1 MTDMAHFH
9 SHKHTELSANTSVRM
24 LYICLAINLI
34 FVAAEAFAGWKSNS
48 TGLLSDAGHNL
59 SDALGQ
65 LLSLAAIY
73 LNRSGNKASQTVSR
87 YITLVNGFLLLGAIA
102 LIVYE
107 SIDKIINPLEVN
119 ASAVIAVS
127 SVAILINGL
136 TAWLLMK
143 GQGDDIN
150 IKAAYL
156 HAATDALVSVSV
168 VISGIIIS
176 TTGWN
181 MIDPLLSLAVSI
193 FIAFPTIKL
202 IHTALKTIRNRQ
214 QHLQLQPD
222 SLSVLLRIQ
231 YHLRHRDRFRN

>member
-1 MTDMAHFH
+1 MAHFH
-9 SHKHTELSANTSVRM
+9 SHNHTEHSVNTPVRI
-24 LYICLAINLI
+24 LFICLAINLI

-59 SDALGQ
+59 SDAFGL

-73 LNRSGNKASQTVSR
+73 LNRSGNRANQTVSR
-87 YITLVNGFLLLGAIA
+87 YITLANGLLLLGAIA

-107 SIDKIINPLEVN
+107 SIDKIIHPQEIN
-119 ASAVIAVS
+119 ATAIIAVS
-127 SVAILINGL
+127 SVAIFINGL

-181 MIDPLLSLAVSI
+181 MIDPLLSLAISI
-193 FIAFPTIKL
+193 FIALPTIKL
-202 IHTALKTIRNRQ
+202 IHTASKTIRNR
-214 QHLQLQPD
+214 
-222 SLSVLLRIQ
+222 
-231 YHLRHRDRFRN
+231 

>member
-1 MTDMAHFH
+1 MAHFH
-9 SHKHTELSANTSVRM
+9 SHKHTEHSVNTPVRI

-59 SDALGQ
+59 SDALGL

-73 LNRSGNKASQTVSR
+73 LNRSGNGTNQTVSR
-87 YITLVNGFLLLGAIA
+87 YITLANGLLLLGAIF

-107 SIDKIINPLEVN
+107 SIDKIINPQEIN
-119 ASAVIAVS
+119 ATAIIAVS
-127 SVAILINGL
+127 SVAIFINGL

-181 MIDPLLSLAVSI
+181 MIDPLLSLAISI
-193 FIAFPTIKL
+193 FIALPTIKL
-202 IHTALKTIRNRQ
+202 IHTALKTIRNR
-214 QHLQLQPD
+214 
-222 SLSVLLRIQ
+222 
-231 YHLRHRDRFRN
+231 

>member
-1 MTDMAHFH
+1 MAHFH
-9 SHKHTELSANTSVRM
+9 SHNHTEHSVNAPVRI
-24 LYICLAINLI
+24 LFICLAINLI

-59 SDALGQ
+59 SDALGL

-73 LNRSGNKASQTVSR
+73 LNRSGNRTNQTVSR
-87 YITLVNGFLLLGAIA
+87 YITLANGLLLLGAIA

-107 SIDKIINPLEVN
+107 SIDKIIHPQEIN
-119 ASAVIAVS
+119 ATAVIAVS
-127 SVAILINGL
+127 SIAIFINGL

-181 MIDPLLSLAVSI
+181 MIDPLLSLAISI

-202 IHTALKTIRNRQ
+202 IRTALKTIRNR
-214 QHLQLQPD
+214 
-222 SLSVLLRIQ
+222 
-231 YHLRHRDRFRN
+231 

>member
-1 MTDMAHFH
+1 MAHFH
-9 SHKHTELSANTSVRM
+9 SHNHTEHSANASVRT
-24 LYICLAINLI
+24 LYICLAINLL

-59 SDALGQ
+59 SDALGL

-73 LNRSGNKASQTVSR
+73 LNRSGNKTNQTVSR
-87 YITLVNGFLLLGAIA
+87 YITLANGLLLLGAIT

-107 SIDKIINPLEVN
+107 SINKIIHPQEIN
-119 ASAVIAVS
+119 ATAVIVVS
-127 SVAILINGL
+127 SVAIFINGL

-176 TTGWN
+176 TTRWK

-193 FIAFPTIKL
+193 FIALPTIKL
-202 IHTALKTIRNRQ
+202 IHTALKTVRN
-214 QHLQLQPD
+214 H
-222 SLSVLLRIQ
+222 
-231 YHLRHRDRFRN
+231 

>member
-1 MTDMAHFH
+1 MAHFH
-9 SHKHTELSANTSVRM
+9 SHNHTEHSVNTPVRI

-59 SDALGQ
+59 SDALGL

-73 LNRSGNKASQTVSR
+73 LNRSGNKTNQTVSR
-87 YITLVNGFLLLGAIA
+87 YITIANGLLLLGAIA

-107 SIDKIINPLEVN
+107 SIDKIIHPQEIN
-119 ASAVIAVS
+119 ATAVIAVS
-127 SVAILINGL
+127 SVAIFINGL

-181 MIDPLLSLAVSI
+181 MIDPLLSLAISI
-193 FIAFPTIKL
+193 FIVFPTIKL
-202 IHTALKTIRNRQ
+202 IRTALKTIRNR
-214 QHLQLQPD
+214 
-222 SLSVLLRIQ
+222 
-231 YHLRHRDRFRN
+231 

>member
-1 MTDMAHFH
+1 MAP
-9 SHKHTELSANTSVRM
+9 VRI
-24 LYICLAINLI
+24 LYICLAINII
-34 FVAAEAFAGWKSNS
+34 FVAAEALAGWKSNS

-59 SDALGQ
+59 SDALG
-65 LLSLAAIY
+65 LFLSLVAIY
-73 LNRSGNKASQTVSR
+73 LNRSGNKASQNISR
-87 YITLVNGFLLLGAIA
+87 YITLANGFLLLGAIA

-107 SIDKIINPLEVN
+107 SIDKIINPQEVN
-119 ASAVIAVS
+119 ATAVIAVS
-127 SVAILINGL
+127 SIAILINGL

-193 FIAFPTIKL
+193 FIALPTIKL
-202 IHTALKTIRNRQ
+202 IHIASKTIRNR
-214 QHLQLQPD
+214 
-222 SLSVLLRIQ
+222 
-231 YHLRHRDRFRN
+231 

>member
-1 MTDMAHFH
+1 MAHFH
-9 SHKHTELSANTSVRM
+9 SHNHTEHSVNTQVRI

-59 SDALGQ
+59 SDALGL

-73 LNRSGNKASQTVSR
+73 LNRSGNKTNQTVSR
-87 YITLVNGFLLLGAIA
+87 YITLANGLLLLGAIA

-107 SIDKIINPLEVN
+107 SIDKIIHPQEIN
-119 ASAVIAVS
+119 ATAVIAVS
-127 SVAILINGL
+127 SVAIFINGL

-202 IHTALKTIRNRQ
+202 IRTALKTIRNR
-214 QHLQLQPD
+214 
-222 SLSVLLRIQ
+222 
-231 YHLRHRDRFRN
+231 

>member
-1 MTDMAHFH
+1 MAHFH
-9 SHKHTELSANTSVRM
+9 SHNHTEHSANTTVRT
-24 LYICLAINLI
+24 LYICLAINLL

-59 SDALGQ
+59 SDALGL

-73 LNRSGNKASQTVSR
+73 LNRSGNRTNQTVSR
-87 YITLVNGFLLLGAIA
+87 YITLANGLLLLGAIF

-107 SIDKIINPLEVN
+107 SIDKIINPQEVN
-119 ASAVIAVS
+119 ATAIIAVS
-127 SVAILINGL
+127 SVAIFINGL

-181 MIDPLLSLAVSI
+181 MIDPLLSLAISI

-202 IHTALKTIRNRQ
+202 IRTALKTIRNR
-214 QHLQLQPD
+214 
-222 SLSVLLRIQ
+222 
-231 YHLRHRDRFRN
+231 

>member
-1 MTDMAHFH
+1 MANFH
-9 SHKHTELSANTSVRM
+9 SHNHTEHSANASVRT
-24 LYICLAINLI
+24 LYICLAINLL

-59 SDALGQ
+59 SDALGL

-73 LNRSGNKASQTVSR
+73 LNRAGNMVSQIVSR
-87 YITLVNGFLLLGAIA
+87 YITLANGLLLLGAIF

-107 SIDKIINPLEVN
+107 SIDKIINPQEIN
-119 ASAVIAVS
+119 ATAIIAVS
-127 SVAILINGL
+127 SVAIFINGL

-193 FIAFPTIKL
+193 FIALPTIKL
-202 IHTALKTIRNRQ
+202 IHIASKTIRNR
-214 QHLQLQPD
+214 
-222 SLSVLLRIQ
+222 
-231 YHLRHRDRFRN
+231 

>member
-1 MTDMAHFH
+1 MAHFH
-9 SHKHTELSANTSVRM
+9 SHNHTEHSANASVRT
-24 LYICLAINLI
+24 LYICLAINLL

-59 SDALGQ
+59 SDALGL
-65 LLSLAAIY
+65 LLSLVAIY
-73 LNRSGNKASQTVSR
+73 LNRSGNKASQNVSR
-87 YITLVNGFLLLGAIA
+87 YITLANGLLLLGAIA

-107 SIDKIINPLEVN
+107 SIDKIIHPQEIN
-119 ASAVIAVS
+119 ATAVIAVS
-127 SVAILINGL
+127 SVAIFINGL

-181 MIDPLLSLAVSI
+181 MIDPLLSLAISI

-202 IHTALKTIRNRQ
+202 IHTAMKTIRNR
-214 QHLQLQPD
+214 
-222 SLSVLLRIQ
+222 
-231 YHLRHRDRFRN
+231 

>member
-1 MTDMAHFH
+1 MAHFH
-9 SHKHTELSANTSVRM
+9 SHNHTEHSVNTPVRI

-34 FVAAEAFAGWKSNS
+34 FVAAEAFTGWKSNS

-59 SDALGQ
+59 SDALGL

-73 LNRSGNKASQTVSR
+73 LDRSGNKTSQTVSR
-87 YITLVNGFLLLGAIA
+87 YITLANGLLLFGAIA

-107 SIDKIINPLEVN
+107 SIDKIINPQEIN
-119 ASAVIAVS
+119 ATAVIAVS
-127 SVAILINGL
+127 SVAIIINGL

-143 GQGDDIN
+143 GQGDEIN

-176 TTGWN
+176 MTGWN
-181 MIDPLLSLAVSI
+181 MIDPLLSLAISI

-202 IHTALKTIRNRQ
+202 IHTALKTIRN
-214 QHLQLQPD
+214 
-222 SLSVLLRIQ
+222 S
-231 YHLRHRDRFRN
+231 

>member
-1 MTDMAHFH
+1 MAHFH
-9 SHKHTELSANTSVRM
+9 SHNHTEHSVNTPARI

-59 SDALGQ
+59 SDALGL

-73 LNRSGNKASQTVSR
+73 LNRAGNMVSQIVSR
-87 YITLVNGFLLLGAIA
+87 YITLANGLLLLGAIF

-107 SIDKIINPLEVN
+107 SIDKIIHPQEIN
-119 ASAVIAVS
+119 ATAVIAVS
-127 SVAILINGL
+127 SVAIFINGL

-181 MIDPLLSLAVSI
+181 MIDPLLSLAISI

-202 IHTALKTIRNRQ
+202 IHTASKTIRNR
-214 QHLQLQPD
+214 
-222 SLSVLLRIQ
+222 
-231 YHLRHRDRFRN
+231 

>member
-1 MTDMAHFH
+1 MAHFH
-9 SHKHTELSANTSVRM
+9 SHNHTEHSANTSVRT
-24 LYICLAINLI
+24 LYICLAINLL

-59 SDALGQ
+59 SDALGL

-73 LNRSGNKASQTVSR
+73 LNRAGNMVSQIVSR
-87 YITLVNGFLLLGAIA
+87 YITLANGLLLLGAIA

-107 SIDKIINPLEVN
+107 SIDKIINPQEIN
-119 ASAVIAVS
+119 ATAIIAVS
-127 SVAILINGL
+127 SVAIFINGL

-181 MIDPLLSLAVSI
+181 MIDPLLSLAISI
-193 FIAFPTIKL
+193 FIALPTIKL
-202 IHTALKTIRNRQ
+202 IHTASKTIRNR
-214 QHLQLQPD
+214 
-222 SLSVLLRIQ
+222 
-231 YHLRHRDRFRN
+231 

>member
-1 MTDMAHFH
+1 MAHFH
-9 SHKHTELSANTSVRM
+9 SHNHKEHSVNAPVRI
-24 LYICLAINLI
+24 LFICLAINLL

-59 SDALGQ
+59 SDALGL

-73 LNRSGNKASQTVSR
+73 LNRSGNKTNQTVSR
-87 YITLVNGFLLLGAIA
+87 YITLANGLLLLGAIA

-107 SIDKIINPLEVN
+107 SIDKIIHPQEIN
-119 ASAVIAVS
+119 ATAVIAVS
-127 SVAILINGL
+127 SVAIFINGL

-181 MIDPLLSLAVSI
+181 MIDPLLSLAISI
-193 FIAFPTIKL
+193 FIALPTIKL
-202 IHTALKTIRNRQ
+202 IRTALKTIIRRG
-214 QHLQLQPD
+214 
-222 SLSVLLRIQ
+222 SEGASS
-231 YHLRHRDRFRN
+231 

>member
-1 MTDMAHFH
+1 MAHFH
-9 SHKHTELSANTSVRM
+9 SHNHTEHSANAPVRT
-24 LYICLAINLI
+24 LYLCLAINLI

-59 SDALGQ
+59 SDALGL

-73 LNRSGNKASQTVSR
+73 LNRSGNKTNQTVSR
-87 YITLVNGFLLLGAIA
+87 YITIANGLLLLGAIA

-107 SIDKIINPLEVN
+107 SIDKIIHPQEIN
-119 ASAVIAVS
+119 ATAVIAVS
-127 SVAILINGL
+127 SVAIFINGL

-181 MIDPLLSLAVSI
+181 MIDPLLSLAISI
-193 FIAFPTIKL
+193 FIVFPTIKL
-202 IHTALKTIRNRQ
+202 IRTALKTIRNR
-214 QHLQLQPD
+214 
-222 SLSVLLRIQ
+222 
-231 YHLRHRDRFRN
+231 

>member
-1 MTDMAHFH
+1 MAHFH
-9 SHKHTELSANTSVRM
+9 SHNHTVHSVNASVRI

-34 FVAAEAFAGWKSNS
+34 FVIAEAFAGWKSNS

-59 SDALGQ
+59 SDALGL

-73 LNRSGNKASQTVSR
+73 LNRSGNKTNQTVSR
-87 YITLVNGFLLLGAIA
+87 YITLANGLLLLGAIA

-107 SIDKIINPLEVN
+107 SIDKIIHPQEIN
-119 ASAVIAVS
+119 ATAVIAVS
-127 SVAILINGL
+127 SVAIFINGL

-143 GQGDDIN
+143 AQGDDIN

-181 MIDPLLSLAVSI
+181 MIDPLLSLAISI
-193 FIAFPTIKL
+193 FIALPTIKL
-202 IHTALKTIRNRQ
+202 IHTALKTIRNR
-214 QHLQLQPD
+214 
-222 SLSVLLRIQ
+222 
-231 YHLRHRDRFRN
+231 

>member
-1 MTDMAHFH
+1 
-9 SHKHTELSANTSVRM
+9 

-34 FVAAEAFAGWKSNS
+34 FVAAEAFTGWKSNS

-59 SDALGQ
+59 SDALGL

-73 LNRSGNKASQTVSR
+73 LDRSGNKTSQTVSR
-87 YITLVNGFLLLGAIA
+87 YITLANGLLLFGAIA

-107 SIDKIINPLEVN
+107 SIDKIINPQEIN
-119 ASAVIAVS
+119 ATAVIAVS
-127 SVAILINGL
+127 SVAIIINGL

-143 GQGDDIN
+143 GQGDEIN

-181 MIDPLLSLAVSI
+181 MIDPLLSLAISI

-202 IHTALKTIRNRQ
+202 IHTALKTIRN
-214 QHLQLQPD
+214 
-222 SLSVLLRIQ
+222 S
-231 YHLRHRDRFRN
+231 

>member
-1 MTDMAHFH
+1 MAHFH
-9 SHKHTELSANTSVRM
+9 SHNHTEHSANTSVRT
-24 LYICLAINLI
+24 LYICLAINLL

-59 SDALGQ
+59 SDALGL

-73 LNRSGNKASQTVSR
+73 LNRAGNMVSQIVSR
-87 YITLVNGFLLLGAIA
+87 YITLANGLLLLGAIA

-107 SIDKIINPLEVN
+107 SIDKIIHPQEIN
-119 ASAVIAVS
+119 ATAVIAVS
-127 SVAILINGL
+127 SVAIFINGL

-181 MIDPLLSLAVSI
+181 MIDPLLSLAISI
-193 FIAFPTIKL
+193 FIALPTIKL
-202 IHTALKTIRNRQ
+202 IHTASKTIRNR
-214 QHLQLQPD
+214 
-222 SLSVLLRIQ
+222 
-231 YHLRHRDRFRN
+231 

>member
-1 MTDMAHFH
+1 MAHFH
-9 SHKHTELSANTSVRM
+9 SHKHTEHSVNTPVRI

-59 SDALGQ
+59 SDALGL

-73 LNRSGNKASQTVSR
+73 LNRSGNGTNQTVSR
-87 YITLVNGFLLLGAIA
+87 YITLANGLLLLGAIF

-107 SIDKIINPLEVN
+107 SIDKIINPQEIN
-119 ASAVIAVS
+119 ATAVIAVS
-127 SVAILINGL
+127 SVAIFINGL

-181 MIDPLLSLAVSI
+181 MIDPLLSLAISI
-193 FIAFPTIKL
+193 FIALPTIKL
-202 IHTALKTIRNRQ
+202 IHTALKTIRN
-214 QHLQLQPD
+214 H
-222 SLSVLLRIQ
+222 
-231 YHLRHRDRFRN
+231 

>member
-1 MTDMAHFH
+1 MAHFH
-9 SHKHTELSANTSVRM
+9 SHNHTEHSANASVRT
-24 LYICLAINLI
+24 LYICLAINLL

-59 SDALGQ
+59 SDALGL

-73 LNRSGNKASQTVSR
+73 LNRSGNKTNQTVSR
-87 YITLVNGFLLLGAIA
+87 YITLANGLLLLGAIF

-107 SIDKIINPLEVN
+107 SIDKIIHPQEVN
-119 ASAVIAVS
+119 ATAVIAVS
-127 SVAILINGL
+127 SVAIFINGL

-176 TTGWN
+176 MTGWN
-181 MIDPLLSLAVSI
+181 MIDPLLSLAISI

-202 IHTALKTIRNRQ
+202 IHTALKTIRNR
-214 QHLQLQPD
+214 
-222 SLSVLLRIQ
+222 
-231 YHLRHRDRFRN
+231 

>member
-1 MTDMAHFH
+1 MAHFH
-9 SHKHTELSANTSVRM
+9 SHNHTEHSVNTPVRI

-34 FVAAEAFAGWKSNS
+34 FVVAEAFAGWKSNS

-59 SDALGQ
+59 SDALGL

-73 LNRSGNKASQTVSR
+73 LNRSGNRTNQTVSR
-87 YITLVNGFLLLGAIA
+87 YITLANGLLLLGAIF

-107 SIDKIINPLEVN
+107 SIDKIINPQEIN
-119 ASAVIAVS
+119 ATAIIAVS
-127 SVAILINGL
+127 SVAIFINGL

-181 MIDPLLSLAVSI
+181 MIDPLLSLAISI

-202 IHTALKTIRNRQ
+202 IHTALKTIRNR
-214 QHLQLQPD
+214 
-222 SLSVLLRIQ
+222 
-231 YHLRHRDRFRN
+231 

>member
-1 MTDMAHFH
+1 MAHFH
-9 SHKHTELSANTSVRM
+9 SHNHTEHSANTSVRT
-24 LYICLAINLI
+24 LYICLAINLL

-59 SDALGQ
+59 SDALGL

-73 LNRSGNKASQTVSR
+73 LNRAGNMVSQIVSR
-87 YITLVNGFLLLGAIA
+87 YITLANGLLLLGAIF

-107 SIDKIINPLEVN
+107 SIDKIINPQEIN
-119 ASAVIAVS
+119 ATAIIAVS
-127 SVAILINGL
+127 SVAIFINGL

-181 MIDPLLSLAVSI
+181 MIDPLLSLAISI
-193 FIAFPTIKL
+193 FIALPTIKL
-202 IHTALKTIRNRQ
+202 IHTASKTIRNR
-214 QHLQLQPD
+214 
-222 SLSVLLRIQ
+222 
-231 YHLRHRDRFRN
+231 

>member
-1 MTDMAHFH
+1 MANFH
-9 SHKHTELSANTSVRM
+9 SHNHTEHSANASVRT
-24 LYICLAINLI
+24 LYICLAINLL

-59 SDALGQ
+59 SDALGL

-73 LNRSGNKASQTVSR
+73 LNRAGNMVSKIVSR
-87 YITLVNGFLLLGAIA
+87 YITLANGLLLLGAIF

-107 SIDKIINPLEVN
+107 SIDKIINPQEVN
-119 ASAVIAVS
+119 ATAIIAVS
-127 SVAILINGL
+127 SVAIFINGL

-181 MIDPLLSLAVSI
+181 MIDPLLSLAISI
-193 FIAFPTIKL
+193 FIALPTIKL
-202 IHTALKTIRNRQ
+202 IHTASKTIRNR
-214 QHLQLQPD
+214 
-222 SLSVLLRIQ
+222 
-231 YHLRHRDRFRN
+231 

>member
-1 MTDMAHFH
+1 MAHFH
-9 SHKHTELSANTSVRM
+9 SHNHTEHSANTSVRT
-24 LYICLAINLI
+24 LYICLAINLL

-59 SDALGQ
+59 SDALGL

-73 LNRSGNKASQTVSR
+73 LNRAGNMVSQIVSR
-87 YITLVNGFLLLGAIA
+87 YITLANGLLLLGAIA

-107 SIDKIINPLEVN
+107 SIDKIINPQEIN
-119 ASAVIAVS
+119 ATAVIAVS
-127 SVAILINGL
+127 SVAIFINGL

-181 MIDPLLSLAVSI
+181 MIDPLLSLAISI

-202 IHTALKTIRNRQ
+202 IRTALKTIRNR
-214 QHLQLQPD
+214 
-222 SLSVLLRIQ
+222 
-231 YHLRHRDRFRN
+231 

>member
-1 MTDMAHFH
+1 MAHFH
-9 SHKHTELSANTSVRM
+9 SHTTHTDPSVNTPVRT

-59 SDALGQ
+59 SDALGL

-73 LNRSGNKASQTVSR
+73 LYRSGNKSSQTVSR
-87 YITLVNGFLLLGAIA
+87 YITLANGLLLLGAIV

-107 SIDKIINPLEVN
+107 SIDKIITPQEVN
-119 ASAVIAVS
+119 ATAVIAVS

-156 HAATDALVSVSV
+156 HAATDALVSISV

-181 MIDPLLSLAVSI
+181 MIDPLLSLAVSV

-202 IHTALKTIRNRQ
+202 IRTALKTIRNR
-214 QHLQLQPD
+214 
-222 SLSVLLRIQ
+222 
-231 YHLRHRDRFRN
+231 

>member
-1 MTDMAHFH
+1 MAHFH
-9 SHKHTELSANTSVRM
+9 SHNHTEHSVNTPVRI

-34 FVAAEAFAGWKSNS
+34 FVAAEAFTGWKSNS

-59 SDALGQ
+59 SDALGL

-73 LNRSGNKASQTVSR
+73 LDRSGNKTSQTVSR
-87 YITLVNGFLLLGAIA
+87 YITLANGLLLFGAIA

-107 SIDKIINPLEVN
+107 SIDKIINPQEIN
-119 ASAVIAVS
+119 ATAVIAVS
-127 SVAILINGL
+127 SVAIIINGL
-136 TAWLLMK
+136 TAWLL
-143 GQGDDIN
+143 IN
-150 IKAAYL
+150 GLVDENNIIPAYL

-181 MIDPLLSLAVSI
+181 MIDPLLSLAISI

-202 IHTALKTIRNRQ
+202 IHTALKTIRN
-214 QHLQLQPD
+214 
-222 SLSVLLRIQ
+222 S
-231 YHLRHRDRFRN
+231 